1 MLCQA
6 RQPASKGCHCKQN
19 ATTRKPNLK
28 NAKVPSPAV
37 PGEVPLP
44 YNPALDGLRAIS
56 ILAVLGFHC
65 EVPLLHGGFF
75 GVDLFFVLSGF
86 LITTMLR
93 NELDETNSID
103 LGRFYW
109 NRLVRLTP
117 PLYLM
122 LAAIL
127 LIGLETPR
135 KIFIAA
141 VYLTDFFAPYEH
153 FYGVLR
159 HTWSLAVEEQFYLVW
174 PLLLVGILRLP
185 RPAAVVVAMFCIA
198 TAWRIVLLQ
207 ELPSEWVYYR
217 PDARLTGL
225 LAGAIVALAKPEF
238 KDLSQLDS
246 IGRTAAGT
254 ILPFMVGTQIFTPVS
269 LLIMQPL
276 VEVSAAALVVVAT
289 DSRSEIHRLLSH
301 PMLVRVGVLS
311 YSIYLWHYPIAN
323 VMKQSYGWA
332 PTLFVT
338 AVLSMAL
345 AVLTH
350 SLVEIPMRALRLR
363 RRVVV
368 G

>member
-1 MLCQA
+1 MSKYL
-6 RQPASKGCHCKQN
+6 RQFRG
-19 ATTRKPNLK
+19 RFL
-28 NAKVPSPAV
+28 
-37 PGEVPLP
+37 LP

-56 ILAVLGFHC
+56 ILAVLGYHC
-65 EVPLLHGGFF
+65 QVPLLDGGFF

-93 NELDETNSID
+93 NELDATKGID

-127 LIGLETPR
+127 LIGLETPG
-135 KIFIAA
+135 KTLVAA

-185 RPAAVVVAMFCIA
+185 RPVAVVAAMFCIA
-198 TAWRIVLLQ
+198 TAWRILLVQ
-207 ELPSEWVYYR
+207 ELPGEWVYFR

-225 LAGAIVALAKPEF
+225 LLGAIVALAKPEF
-238 KDLSQLDS
+238 RD
-246 IGRTAAGT
+246 
-254 ILPFMVGTQIFTPVS
+254 VS
-269 LLIMQPL
+269 LLNSIGKAAAAAILLLIVASRIYTPMSLLITQPL
-276 VEVSAAALVVVAT
+276 VEVSAAALIVAAT
-289 DSRSEIHRLLSH
+289 DGRSEIHRLLSH
-301 PMLVRVGVLS
+301 PILVRIGVLS
-311 YSIYLWHYPIAN
+311 YSLYLWHYPIAN
-323 VMKQSYGWA
+323 VMRQSYDWPSA
-332 PTLFVT
+332 LFVT

-345 AVLTH
+345 ATLTH
-350 SLVEIPMRALRLR
+350 SLVEIPMRAFRLR
-363 RRVVV
+363 QRVVAT
-368 G
+368 